1 MRIVAIA
8 VTVVLL
14 LTAGSIVVFAQQGP
28 AGSPGYGKPEGVKKE
43 FTAEQFPEM
52 KARVMKMLDER
63 KTRLEQERACVE
75 KATTHEEL
83 KKCRPEPPMGGMH
96 RGSPGGQQRQQMP
109 GMQGGQQ

>member
-8 VTVVLL
+8 VAVVLL
-14 LTAGSIVVFAQQGP
+14 LTAGSVVVLAQQGP
-28 AGSPGYGKPEGVKKE
+28 AGGPGPAGSEGMKKE
-43 FTAEQFPEM
+43 FAPEKFPDL
-52 KARVMKMLDER
+52 KARVLKMLDER

-83 KKCRPEPPMGGMH
+83 KKCRPEPMGGMH
-96 RGSPGGQQRQQMP
+96 RGGPGQQRPPMP

>member
-14 LTAGSIVVFAQQGP
+14 LTAGSIAVFAQQRP
-28 AGSPGYGKPEGVKKE
+28 AGGPGPGMQEGMKKE
-43 FTAEQFPEM
+43 YTPEQFPEV
-52 KARVMKMLDER
+52 KARVLKLLDER

-83 KKCRPEPPMGGMH
+83 KKCRPEPPRGGQMH
-96 RGSPGGQQRQQMP
+96 RGGTGQQQPQMP
-109 GMQGGQQ
+109 GTQGGQ